1 MWSLTSTREEEG
13 KRSTGSVGNDEAA
26 RPSASNVSRVAKLAT
41 GMDAGRRRNPT
52 YSHRGS
58 RYSPV
63 RSCQPESFFKMLLII
78 DYEGQSYVGTLLMES
93 HGAASTARILTA
105 NLKRPIK
112 DIGDLDI
119 SEML

>member
-1 MWSLTSTREEEG
+1 MKLRDHPLLTYHELPSWPPVWTRAGAETQRTLIGE
-13 KRSTGSVGNDEAA
+13 VGTLQYVHAN
-26 RPSASNVSRVAKLAT
+26 PNLSSR
-41 GMDAGRRRNPT
+41 
-52 YSHRGS
+52 
-58 RYSPV
+58 
-63 RSCQPESFFKMLLII
+63 CFLII
-78 DYEGQSYVGTLLMES
+78 DYEGQSYVGTLLLES